1 MGTVHRLSN
10 VSFAL
15 LLLACTAGADESTL
29 VVRGGGPKTGQ
40 DGRTTEAIGVETLGG
55 AFTPLLSKH
64 WAVPCSTT
72 DIFTTAADGQTQLTI
87 KLYRGNARLVSQA
100 TLVGE
105 FRIEGCVAGR

>member
-1 MGTVHRLSN
+1 MSPSPCCYLRARQGPTNRRWWS
-10 VSFAL
+10 A
-15 LLLACTAGADESTL
+15 
-29 VVRGGGPKTGQ
+29 GGGPKTGQ

-100 TLVGE
+100 TLVEDSTSRAVSQAGE
-105 FRIEGCVAGR
+105 VSLKWL